1 MSRKRV
7 IIGQSEWTIDERDVE
22 TVVEQIRTALTE
34 GTVAELVLLD
44 SLGRPVTVY
53 LNGRTAVTVVV
64 DLDRDPRPSEIS

>member
-7 IIGQSEWTIDERDVE
+7 IIGQSEWAIDERDVE
-22 TVVEQIRTALTE
+22 TVIGQIKSALAD

-44 SLGRPVTVY
+44 SADRPVTVY

>member
-7 IIGQSEWTIDERDVE
+7 IIGQSEWAVDERDVQ
-22 TVVEQIRTALTE
+22 TVVEQIKAALE
-34 GTVAELVLLD
+34 NGTVAELALLD
-44 SLGRPVTVY
+44 GAGRPVTVY